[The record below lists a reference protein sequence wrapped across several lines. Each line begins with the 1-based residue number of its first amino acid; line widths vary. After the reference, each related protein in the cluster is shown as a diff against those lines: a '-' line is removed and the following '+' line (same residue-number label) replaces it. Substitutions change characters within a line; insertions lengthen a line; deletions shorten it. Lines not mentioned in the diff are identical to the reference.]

1 MAFSLVPDE
10 LWKELEPLLPKEP
23 PKPKGGRPTVANRAA
38 LVGIVFILRTGAA
51 WRMLPKELGCGS
63 GVTCWRRLRDWTKVG
78 VWPKVHQRL
87 LNALGQAGQIDLSRA
102 VIDSQSVRAVFGGIT
117 PVRTRR
123 IERNTGVNGT

>member
-10 LWKELEPLLPKEP
+10 LWKELEPLLPKEA
-23 PKPKGGRPTVANRAA
+23 PKLKGGRPIVANRAA

-63 GVTCWRRLRDWTKVG
+63 GVTCWRRLRDWTKAG

-87 LNALGQAGQIDLSRA
+87 LNALGKAGQIDLSRA